1 MDRLVYLNSLY
12 DIYKDLL
19 TDKQKE
25 YYESYYFDNLSLS
38 EISENFNVSR
48 NAVFNQLKIIEE
60 KLIELESKL
69 KLKEKQD
76 KIISILEKKA
86 NKELYEEIK
95 RII

>member
-1 MDRLVYLNSLY
+1 MDKMIYLNSLY

-25 YYESYYFDNLSLS
+25 YYEAYYFENLSLS
-38 EISENFNVSR
+38 EIAENFEVSR
-48 NAVFNQLKIIEE
+48 NAIFNQLKIIED
-60 KLIELESKL
+60 KLLEFENKL

-76 KIISILEKKA
+76 KILKILEKKS

>member
-1 MDRLVYLNSLY
+1 MDKMIYLNSLY

-25 YYESYYFDNLSLS
+25 YYESYYFENLSLS
-38 EISENFNVSR
+38 EIAENFEVSR
-48 NAVFNQLKIIEE
+48 NAIFNQLKIIED
-60 KLIELESKL
+60 KLLEFENKL
-69 KLKEKQD
+69 KLKEKQE
-76 KIISILEKKA
+76 KILKILEKKS

>member
-1 MDRLVYLNSLY
+1 MDKMIYLNSLY

-38 EISENFNVSR
+38 EIAENFEVSR
-48 NAVFNQLKIIEE
+48 NAIFNQLKIIED
-60 KLIELESKL
+60 KLLEFENKL
-69 KLKEKQD
+69 KLKEKQE
-76 KIISILEKKA
+76 KILKILEKKS

>member
-1 MDRLVYLNSLY
+1 MDRMIYLNTLY

-25 YYESYYFDNLSLS
+25 YYEAYYFDNLSLS
-38 EISENFNVSR
+38 EIAENFDVSR

-60 KLIELESKL
+60 KLTEYEEKL
-69 KLKEKQD
+69 KINEKQC
-76 KIISILEKKA
+76 KILSILDKKA
-86 NKELYEEIK
+86 SKELYEEIK

>member
-1 MDRLVYLNSLY
+1 MDKMIYLNSLY

-25 YYESYYFDNLSLS
+25 YYESYYFENLSLS
-38 EISENFNVSR
+38 EIAENFEVSR
-48 NAVFNQLKIIEE
+48 NAIFNQLKIIED
-60 KLIELESKL
+60 KLLEFENKL

-76 KIISILEKKA
+76 KILKILEKKS